1 MQDRPTIDELLE
13 AVAGYLRDDVM
24 PNTQGRLSFHARVS
38 MNVLEMLRRELA
50 MMEEHLAREWDG
62 LDHLLGVAPMPPGLE
77 VTRKALL
84 ERNEQLCERIRAG
97 EADSGPWRVSVLQ
110 HLRRVT
116 LDKLDVSNPALAAEF
131 REREAV

>member
-38 MNVLEMLRRELA
+38 MNVIEMLRRELA
-50 MMEEHLAREWDG
+50 TMEDHLAREWDG
-62 LDHLLGVAPMPPGLE
+62 LDHLLGIEPMPPKLAAVRE
-77 VTRKALL
+77 ALMR
-84 ERNEQLCERIRAG
+84 RNEVLCERIRKG
-97 EADSGPWRVSVLQ
+97 EADEGPWRLAVLS

-116 LDKLDVSNPALAAEF
+116 LDKLEVTNPALAAEY
-131 REREAV
+131 REPGDG